1 MHPRPFIFPIFSHIF
16 CTFVTLKKKDMSEKL
31 RIGITQGDSN
41 GVGYEVIIKTLADVR
56 LLEFCVPVVY
66 GSTKIM
72 SYYRKLLNA
81 DPINYNSITVAGEFN
96 PKLPN
101 VVNCISDDLRVEPG
115 KSTLDAAQEALRS
128 LQTAVGDLKRNKI
141 DVLVTAPFNKQTIHG
156 TGFSFP
162 GHTEYLAQTF
172 DGKDY
177 IMLLISDVMR
187 VGVITGHI
195 PLADVPNALSKNC
208 IVRKLRILNGT
219 LQRDFGVH
227 KPRIAV
233 LGLNPHASDGGLL
246 GSEEEDIII
255 PAIMEAEKQGI
266 LAFGPYAS
274 DGFFGSAAFKR
285 FDAVMAMYH
294 DQGLVPFKAISFN
307 TGVNYTAGLS
317 VIRTSPAHGVG
328 YDIVKDGTA
337 SPDSLRAAIYAAC
350 DIWRNRKE
358 YDRITADPLKV
369 VDVEKLQ

>member
-1 MHPRPFIFPIFSHIF
+1 
-16 CTFVTLKKKDMSEKL
+16 MSEKL
-31 RIGITQGDSN
+31 RVGITQGDSN

-56 LLEFCVPVVY
+56 LLDFCIPVVY
-66 GSTKIM
+66 GATKVL

-81 DPINYNSITVAGEFN
+81 DPINYNSISIAGEFN
-96 PKLPN
+96 PKQVN

-115 KSTLDAAQEALRS
+115 KSTLEAAQEALRA
-128 LQTAVGDLKRNKI
+128 LQTAVGDLKRGKI

-172 DGKDY
+172 NGKDC
-177 IMLLISDVMR
+177 IMLFISDVLR

-195 PLADVPNALSKNC
+195 PLADVSKNLSKEC
-208 IVRKLRILNGT
+208 IIRKLEILNAS

-246 GSEEEDIII
+246 GKEEDDIII

-274 DGFFGSAAFKR
+274 DGFFGAAAFKR

-307 TGVNYTAGLS
+307 TGVNYTAGLPI
-317 VIRTSPAHGVG
+317 VRTSPAHGVG
-328 YDIVKDGTA
+328 YDIVKDCTA

-350 DIWRNRKE
+350 DIWRHRKE
-358 YDRITADPLKV
+358 YDRTTANPLPP
-369 VDVEKLQ
+369 VDFDALPSID